1 MLLVVL
7 FASGAALSS
16 WLTVR
21 FAREAAGSGIPHVEE
36 SIANARRLR
45 WQRLLPVKFVAGA
58 LALVS
63 GLSLGR
69 EGPTVHLGAA
79 IASALE
85 GPLGPR
91 ACRAMLAAGAAAG
104 PAGAVRAPLPGVVVA
119 RAGRPRR
126 TQRPLVSPALP
137 AG

>member
-1 MLLVVL
+1 WPGRRGGMGGGFAGLVGGGYRWTLGLVYPWHVKLLVDVGDVRFGWILLVVL

-21 FAREAAGSGIPHVEE
+21 FAPEAAGSGIPHVEE
-36 SIANARRLR
+36 SIANDRRLR

-69 EGPTVHLGAA
+69 EG
-79 IASALE
+79 
-85 GPLGPR
+85 
-91 ACRAMLAAGAAAG
+91 
-104 PAGAVRAPLPGVVVA
+104 
-119 RAGRPRR
+119 
-126 TQRPLVSPALP
+126 
-137 AG
+137 